1 MAAYKPPANLSKTY
15 LDRPPPNWKELT
27 TKVGAAV
34 KAVDAAA
41 KKFPPAIPPDEAT
54 AYVNIRPMPKFPKE
68 EVVSAKTPVEV
79 TAIRQQNAR
88 HLHNWAAVHNPG
100 ALPPDGAER

>member
-41 KKFPPAIPPDEAT
+41 KKFPPAI
-54 AYVNIRPMPKFPKE
+54 
-68 EVVSAKTPVEV
+68 
-79 TAIRQQNAR
+79 
-88 HLHNWAAVHNPG
+88 
-100 ALPPDGAER
+100 